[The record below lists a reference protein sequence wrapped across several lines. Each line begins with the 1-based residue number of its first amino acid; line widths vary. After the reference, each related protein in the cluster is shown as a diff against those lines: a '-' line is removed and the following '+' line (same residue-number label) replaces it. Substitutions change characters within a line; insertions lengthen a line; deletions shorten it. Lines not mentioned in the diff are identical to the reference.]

1 MFGRDSSTGLR
12 FLQIATLVA
21 LFSFGPAAAQG
32 AYEDVPGIPEGPV
45 GDHIRGLLKAFDSD
59 DPEVAWSFIE
69 AHFTPAFRVDPPK
82 DVHLGVFAEVRE
94 ESQGFE
100 FIAIRHYEDGG
111 QPNRTVAIV
120 RNRLTEAWHA
130 FVIEC
135 EPGAPYRID
144 GLQVVAARPPSNLPP
159 PEPLEVERLGP
170 ELESF
175 VKRMADA
182 GVFSGTVLLA
192 KADQILYKSATGLA
206 SKRFD
211 VPNRID
217 TKFNLGSMNKMFT
230 GVAVAILVEQG
241 KLSFDDPISK
251 YLDDDWLPV
260 VDKTKIQ
267 VKHLLTHTS
276 GLGSY
281 FNDRYAQSSRGLF
294 REVDD
299 YKSLV
304 AEETLAFEP
313 GTDWRYS
320 NTGVLIAG
328 AVIEGASGRNYFD
341 FVREEIYAPAGMVNT
356 DCYDMDRPVPN
367 LAMGYTKERG
377 PDGVGWTNNLYKHV
391 IRGGPAG
398 GGFSTVEDLYR
409 FARALTDG
417 KLVSAEM
424 VRTLTTPK
432 PEIGSPSYGYGFG
445 IGGEPDNRI
454 VGHSGGFA
462 GISSNLD
469 IYLDSGFI
477 AVVMSNYSQGS
488 QSIDQKMSELIR
500 RNGDIPD

>member
-1 MFGRDSSTGLR
+1 M
-12 FLQIATLVA
+12 ALV
-21 LFSFGPAAAQG
+21 SFGPAAAQG
-32 AYEDVPGIPEGPV
+32 AYEDVPGIPDGPI
-45 GDHIRGLLKAFDSD
+45 GDHVRGLLNAFDSD
-59 DPEVAWSFIE
+59 DPENPWSFIE
-69 AHFTPAFRVDPPK
+69 AHFTPTFQADPPK
-82 DVHLGVFAEVRE
+82 EVHLEVFAEVRE
-94 ESQGFE
+94 ESRGFE
-100 FIAIRHYEDGG
+100 FIGIRHYADGG

-120 RNRLTEAWHA
+120 RNRLTEAWQA
-130 FVIEC
+130 FVIET
-135 EPGAPYRID
+135 EPGSPYRID
-144 GLQVVAARPPSNLPP
+144 GLEVVAARPPSNLPP
-159 PEPLEVERLGP
+159 PQPLALDRLRPEVEA
-170 ELESF
+170 F

-182 GVFSGTVLLA
+182 EVFSGTVLLA
-192 KADQILYKSATGLA
+192 KGDQILYKGASGLA

-230 GVAVAILVEQG
+230 AVAAAILVEQK

-251 YLDDDWLPV
+251 YLDDDWLPD

-267 VKHLLTHTS
+267 LKHLLTHTS

-281 FNDRYAQSSRGLF
+281 FNDEYVRSSRELF

-299 YKSLV
+299 YKPLV

-320 NTGVLIAG
+320 NTGMLIVG
-328 AVIEGASGRNYFD
+328 VVIEGASGRNYFD

-367 LAMGYTKERG
+367 LAIGYTKERG
-377 PDGVGWTNNLYKHV
+377 PNGVRWTNNLYKHV

-409 FARALTDG
+409 FARALTGG

-424 VRTLTTPK
+424 VQTLTTPK
-432 PEIGSPSYGYGFG
+432 PESGSPDYGFGFG
-445 IGGEPDNRI
+445 IGGEPGNRI
-454 VGHSGGFA
+454 VGHGGGFS

-469 IYLDSGFI
+469 IYLDSGFVAI
-477 AVVMSNYSQGS
+477 VMSNYSQGS
-488 QSIDQKMSELIR
+488 RPVEQKMGELIR
-500 RNGDIPD
+500 RVR

>member
-1 MFGRDSSTGLR
+1 MLGGDRSKVPV
-12 FLQIATLVA
+12 FLLIATLVA
-21 LFSFGPAAAQG
+21 MLSQGSAAAQG
-32 AYEDVPGIPEGPV
+32 AYEDVPGIPDGPIGQHV
-45 GDHIRGLLKAFDSD
+45 RGLLKAFDSD
-59 DPEVAWSFIE
+59 DPEVAWAFIE
-69 AHFTPAFRVDPPK
+69 AHFTPAFQVDPPREA
-82 DVHLGVFAEVRE
+82 HLGVFAEIRE
-94 ESQGFE
+94 SSHGFE
-100 FIAIRHYEDGG
+100 FVGMRHYSDGG

-120 RNRLTEAWHA
+120 RNRLTETWQA
-130 FVIEC
+130 FVIET
-135 EPGAPYRID
+135 EPDPPYRID
-144 GLQVVAARPPSNLPP
+144 GLRISAARPPSTLPP
-159 PEPLEVERLGP
+159 PEPLAVDRLGQ

-182 GVFSGTVLLA
+182 GIFSGTVLLA
-192 KADQILYKSATGLA
+192 KGNKILYKGASGQA

-211 VPNRID
+211 VPNRVD

-230 GVAVAILVEQG
+230 AVAVAKLVEQG

-251 YLDDDWLPV
+251 YLDDDWLPNV
-260 VDKTKIQ
+260 NKTKVK
-267 VKHLLTHTS
+267 VKHLLAHTS

-281 FNDRYAQSSRGLF
+281 FNDTYAQSSRELF

-299 YKSLV
+299 YKALV
-304 AEETLAFEP
+304 VDETLSFEP

-320 NTGVLIAG
+320 NTGMLVAG

-367 LAMGYTKERG
+367 LAMGYTKERT
-377 PDGVGWTNNLYKHV
+377 PDGVNWTNNLFKHV

-417 KLVSAEM
+417 KLVSVEM
-424 VRTLTTPK
+424 VDTLTTPK
-432 PEIGSPSYGYGFG
+432 PEIGSPGYGYGFG
-445 IGGEPDNRI
+445 IGGEPANRV

-462 GISSNLD
+462 GVSSNLD

-477 AVVMSNYSQGS
+477 AVVLSNYSEGS
-488 QSIDQKMSELIR
+488 GAVDQKMGELIR
-500 RNGDIPD
+500 RVK